1 MTKKEKIQNL
11 KKIKKLL
18 KQTEKLIKIK
28 DDDKREKLI
37 KAELIKVENI
47 IEKIVAKHSYAIF

>member
-1 MTKKEKIQNL
+1 MSKKEKIKKL
-11 KKIKKLL
+11 KEIRKLL

-28 DDDKREKLI
+28 DEDEREKLV
-37 KAELIKVENI
+37 KAELIKAENI